1 MAFDVFLSYARADTA
16 RAEQIKNLLENLG
29 LSVFFDTEG
38 LDGGDVFP
46 DVLDRE
52 VKAAGAIVGVWS
64 KHALTR
70 PWVKIECDIGRARGV
85 LVPIQIEQIADLDRP
100 AAFWNIQF
108 ADLSDFDGHTDH
120 VGWLR
125 FVRALART
133 LNREDLLTTE
143 VASQPADPTDQS
155 SELRAELAAM
165 RAQMSEMANAKEAL
179 AQSVRSSNSDPAA
192 TPEIPPATRREA
204 SSTSQKKSSGNRYG
218 MIAALLLVVAA
229 LGFAGKWYLDQSA
242 QTASYSWQQ
251 MSNEDW
257 IRQDVMTLLRRV
269 ESETALSELS
279 AVAEAGSAAAYTAQG
294 LAQRESYR
302 IQQGEAGARL
312 SFRAGCN
319 RDHIPACFFLG
330 GLYTSGR
337 GGAVDLDAAG
347 QLFNKACT
355 AQLLEACYALA
366 RIYDASPD
374 PEYQL
379 AASEFYRYACDGGL
393 VVACGPQPPST
404 RAADDPVGDA
414 ASDIAGFETA
424 CSNGES
430 AACARAASAYLYGE
444 GVSEDRE
451 KGKSLYQDACNID
464 DMEACWLG
472 GILHEQDGDLD
483 LARAQY
489 DRACQGGFIDGC
501 EELALLVKKRRADND

>member
-52 VKAAGAIVGVWS
+52 VKTAGAIVGVWS

-70 PWVKIECDIGRARGV
+70 PWVKIECDIGRTRGV
-85 LVPIQIEQIADLDRP
+85 LVPIQIEPIADLDRP

-133 LNREDLLTTE
+133 LDREDLLNSE
-143 VASQPADPTDQS
+143 AASQPSPTTDQS

-165 RAQMSEMANAKEAL
+165 RTQMSEMTNAKAAL
-179 AQSVRSSNSDPAA
+179 ARAVQDSNSAPATA
-192 TPEIPPATRREA
+192 AAIPPDTRREA
-204 SSTSQKKSSGNRYG
+204 STQPKKMPSGNRYG
-218 MIAALLLVVAA
+218 MMAALLLVVAA
-229 LGFAGKWYLDQSA
+229 LGFAGKWYLDRSA
-242 QTASYSWQQ
+242 PPASYLWQQ
-251 MSNEDW
+251 MSDEDW
-257 IRQDVMTLLRRV
+257 IQQDVMPLLRRV
-269 ESETALSELS
+269 ESETALSDLS
-279 AVAEAGSAAAYTAQG
+279 AIAEAGSAAAYTARG

-302 IQQGEAGARL
+302 IQHGEAGARL

-330 GLYTSGR
+330 ELYTAGR

-355 AQLLEACYALA
+355 AQLFDACYALA
-366 RIYDASPD
+366 QIYDASPD

-379 AASEFYRYACDGGL
+379 AASEFYRYACEGGL
-393 VVACGPQPPST
+393 VVACGPQPPPT
-404 RAADDPVGDA
+404 RAERAEDAITAD
-414 ASDIAGFETA
+414 ITGFETA
-424 CSNGES
+424 CSNGDA
-430 AACARAASAYLYGE
+430 AACSSAASAYLHGE
-444 GVSEDRE
+444 GVTADRE
-451 KGKSLYQDACNID
+451 KGKTFYQDACNID
-464 DMEACWLG
+464 DMEACLLG
-472 GILHEQDGDLD
+472 GMLHQQDDELD
-483 LARAQY
+483 LARTQY
-489 DRACQGGFIDGC
+489 DRACQGGLIDGC
-501 EELALLVKKRRADND
+501 EELALLVKKRLARDD

>member
-1 MAFDVFLSYARADTA
+1 MAYDVFLSYARADTA
-16 RAEQIKNLLENLG
+16 RAAQIKDLLERLG

-64 KHALTR
+64 QHALTR

-108 ADLSDFDGHTDH
+108 ADLSDFDGQTDH
-120 VGWLR
+120 IGWLR

-133 LNREDLLTTE
+133 LDREDLLRSE
-143 VASQPADPTDQS
+143 AAAQPAQTADQS
-155 SELRAELAAM
+155 TELRAELAAM
-165 RAQMSEMANAKEAL
+165 RAQISDMTNAKAELARAL
-179 AQSVRSSNSDPAA
+179 RDTNSESAPAA
-192 TPEIPPATRREA
+192 ITPAPERHEQPPNPPIQR
-204 SSTSQKKSSGNRYG
+204 SGNRFG
-218 MIAALLLVVAA
+218 IIAALVLLVAA
-229 LGFAGKWYLDQSA
+229 LGFAGNWYLNR
-242 QTASYSWQQ
+242 TTPPETYSWQE
-251 MSNEDW
+251 MSDEDW

-330 GLYTSGR
+330 GLYTAGR

-347 QLFNKACT
+347 KLFNKACT
-355 AQLLEACYALA
+355 AQLLEGCYALG

-393 VVACGPQPPST
+393 VVACGPQQPT
-404 RAADDPVGDA
+404 MRAEDATTGDIT
-414 ASDIAGFETA
+414 SFETA

-430 AACARAASAYLYGE
+430 AACSRAASAYLYGE
-444 GVSEDRE
+444 GVAADRE
-451 KGKSLYQDACNID
+451 KGKSFYRDACNID

-472 GILHEQDGDLD
+472 GILHEQDSEYDR
-483 LARAQY
+483 ARTQY
-489 DRACQGGFIDGC
+489 DRACKGGFSDGC
-501 EELALLVKKRRADND
+501 EELALLVKKRSRSDD

>member
-52 VKAAGAIVGVWS
+52 VKTAGAIVGVWS

-70 PWVKIECDIGRARGV
+70 PWVKIECDIGRTRGV
-85 LVPIQIEQIADLDRP
+85 LVPIQIEPIADLDRP

-133 LNREDLLTTE
+133 LDREDLLNSE
-143 VASQPADPTDQS
+143 AASQPSPTTDQS

-165 RAQMSEMANAKEAL
+165 RTQMSEMANAKAAL
-179 AQSVRSSNSDPAA
+179 ARAVQDSNSAPAAAAAA
-192 TPEIPPATRREA
+192 TPPATHREA
-204 SSTSQKKSSGNRYG
+204 PSQPQRKSSGSRYG
-218 MIAALLLVVAA
+218 IIAALLLVVAA
-229 LGFAGKWYLDQSA
+229 LGFAGKWYLDRSA
-242 QTASYSWQQ
+242 PPASYSWQQ
-251 MSNEDW
+251 MSDEDW

-330 GLYTSGR
+330 GLYTAGR

-355 AQLLEACYALA
+355 SQLLEACYALA

-379 AASEFYRYACDGGL
+379 AASEFYRYACEGGL

-404 RAADDPVGDA
+404 RAEDA
-414 ASDIAGFETA
+414 ITVDITDFETA
-424 CSNGES
+424 CADGDE
-430 AACARAASAYLYGE
+430 AACSSAASAYLYGE
-444 GVSEDRE
+444 GVTEDRE
-451 KGKSLYQDACNID
+451 KGKTFYQEACNID

-472 GILHEQDGDLD
+472 GILHEQDGELD
-483 LARAQY
+483 LARTQY
-489 DRACQGGFIDGC
+489 DRACQGGLIDGC
-501 EELALLVKKRRADND
+501 EEHSLLVKKRLARDD